1 MPRLAFLLLALGL
14 LAFTLTGSG
23 LLPFGDSGPST
34 DSGWEI
40 DPNG

>member
-23 LLPFGDSGPST
+23 FMPLGDSGPSK